1 MATRKNSEL
10 VKYQELVAA
19 WQQRLG
25 LERWKIDVK
34 IAEEPMEAFAEC
46 NPSSQYEFATITFS
60 PSLDPTQIDA
70 TVVHELL
77 HILTKD
83 IDQLVED
90 ARAQLHPQ
98 ASFQVEKR
106 YDHALESFVDR
117 LAQRIV
123 EIQSGE
129 IDGNS

>member
-1 MATRKNSEL
+1 MPRKSS
-10 VKYQELVAA
+10 QLVAYQDQVTL
-19 WQQRLG
+19 WQTRLG

-34 IAEEPMEAFAEC
+34 IAEEPMEAYAEC
-46 NPSSQYEFATITFS
+46 SPSAQYEFATITFS
-60 PSLDPTQIDA
+60 PNIESSVVEA

-83 IDQLVED
+83 IDSVIED

-123 EIQSGE
+123 EIAG
-129 IDGNS
+129 DANGTA